1 MIRPPPSSPL
11 FPSPPLSGFGPAASR
26 LCLEAKTWSERTSAR
41 PPTRAGAR
49 SMRPA
54 RIMATAASVQPLA
67 DHSRRKVSGLVHARS
82 PHERLAHDAVQDHAR
97 VRRHGVS
104 LMQAPRLDVE
114 AGLRIEHD
122 DVGVAPGRD
131 PSFARE
137 AGEPGR
143 SLGAPAGEVLQ
154 VPAAGARS
162 GPGGGEPHFE

>member
-1 MIRPPPSSPL
+1 MIRRPPRSTRETTL
-11 FPSPPLSGFGPAASR
+11 FPYTTLF
-26 LCLEAKTWSERTSAR
+26 
-41 PPTRAGAR
+41 R
-49 SMRPA
+49 S
-54 RIMATAASVQPLA
+54 
-67 DHSRRKVSGLVHARS
+67 
-82 PHERLAHDAVQDHAR
+82 
-97 VRRHGVS
+97 RRHGVS